1 MPAEKPSC
9 EIVRAILKLRPM
21 SRELCLACKGGRL
34 LCGRTTCPLLARIKI
49 RSPIEKKLKE
59 SLFGPSPGIFV
70 GWKGYPNV
78 FVGPLTSVSEENP
91 ELYDDP
97 ARWYGLDFDEII
109 RMRSLLVRS
118 KVRQHVTQPS
128 GIVEQA
134 QEVALSIRAP
144 DTEVHFERKP
154 SYGMSF
160 SPLTQPL
167 GPTAPLKELQIAE
180 NPKIPR
186 KVDAL
191 ANDEV
196 IAGYAATQLYRD
208 GYDIYYLTRVLSS
221 GALGH
226 EERKR
231 LVPTRW
237 SITAVD
243 DLLGKALMREIHNYA
258 TVNEYRVYHNTYLD
272 NHFEVLL
279 MPRRWEYEQFEAW
292 APNTLWTL
300 AMDKPAI
307 NVEHEG
313 YRGRSSYAE
322 QEGGGYYAARF
333 AVLEALAKMRR
344 QAGVVVFREI
354 YEGYIMPVGVWEV
367 RENVRQAFRN
377 PCERFA
383 TLGEALE
390 NIASRLKIPLSEYL
404 KRSTLLRQSRLEDF
418 VARAPFS
425 PEPQPPPAAS
435 R

>member
-1 MPAEKPSC
+1 MPPAEKKPSC

-34 LCGRTTCPLLARIKI
+34 LCGRPSCPLLARIKI
-49 RSPIEKKLKE
+49 RSPIERKLKE
-59 SLFGPSPGIFV
+59 NLFGPSPSIFV

-97 ARWYGLDFDEII
+97 SRWYGLDFDEII

-118 KVRQHVTQPS
+118 KVRHHVTERS
-128 GIVEQA
+128 RIVEQA
-134 QEVALSIRAP
+134 QEVALSVNAP
-144 DTEVHFERKP
+144 DTEVQFERRP
-154 SYGMSF
+154 SYGISF

-167 GPTAPLKELQIAE
+167 GPTAPLKKLTLAE
-180 NPKIPR
+180 NPKIPK

-191 ANDEV
+191 AGDEV
-196 IAGYAATQLYRD
+196 SAGFAATTLYRE
-208 GYDIYYLTRVLSS
+208 GYDVYYLTRVLSS
-221 GALGH
+221 GALGY
-226 EERKR
+226 EERRR

-243 DLLGKALMREIHNYA
+243 DLLGKALMREIHNYP
-258 TVNEYRVYHNTYLD
+258 VINEYRVYHNTYLD
-272 NHFEVLL
+272 NHFEILL
-279 MPRRWEYEQFEAW
+279 MPRKWEYEQFEAW

-300 AMDKPAI
+300 ALDKPAI

-313 YRGRSSYAE
+313 YHGRSSYAE

-377 PCERFA
+377 PYERFS

-390 NIASRLKIPLSEYL
+390 SISRRLKIPLREYL
-404 KRSTLLRQSRLEDF
+404 KRSTILRQSRLEDF
-418 VARAPFS
+418 ITKAGV
-425 PEPQPPPAAS
+425 
-435 R
+435 